1 METVQAAFFAFKSS
15 LHFGMGGKRWAEA
28 AWVWRRNAMPT
39 VKLRSDCGGT
49 DAAVSKAACTPLGKV
64 QAALAL
70 QTQQR
75 GVAFALPHE
84 FDAVRHVHNG
94 GGLAA
99 APAAVDDDI
108 DRMVQA
114 VLDFVGVSQRFFVF
128 GQHEGARE

>member
-1 METVQAAFFAFKSS
+1 MKMVQAAFFAFKSS
-15 LHFGMGGKRWAEA
+15 LHFGMGGELWAAA

-39 VKLRSDCGGT
+39 VKVQPVWRGGT
-49 DAAVSKAACTPLGKV
+49 DAAVSKAACTPLDKV

-84 FDAVRHVHNG
+84 FDAVRHVHHG

-114 VLDFVGVSQRFFVF
+114 VLDFVGVGQRFFVF
-128 GQHEGARE
+128 GQHEGA